1 MPTRDTKAAVPD
13 TLRPTPG
20 RQGPMPLFRV
30 HKMRRRD
37 RRGRPWMLWWEDPP
51 DGGATRTQSIGPMSE
66 RLAENHRMLWQAELN
81 GLSSR
86 RPQSPER
93 HRSE

>member
-1 MPTRDTKAAVPD
+1 MTSEQAND
-13 TLRPTPG
+13 LQPG
-20 RQGPMPLFRV
+20 KPVGLYRV

-37 RRGRPWMLWWEDPP
+37 RRGRPWILWWEDPP
-51 DGGATRTQSIGPMSE
+51 GGGAVVTKSIGPMSE